1 MSQSP
6 PPAPEILHPTHKPAL
21 ILLHGFRGSPLGLKA
36 IAELLRAQDYEV
48 HIPAIP
54 PFAGASFP
62 DIILESNSKSNF
74 EPNSKSR
81 HNSSSVAKSAKPT
94 KSTKSSKSVY
104 TPRLYADFLRHYI
117 QEQNLERP
125 ILIGHSMGSTIAAA
139 TAKYHPELVHHKL
152 ILLSPIST
160 PPARFIAS
168 ITPLAGYLP
177 TSIVDYLTTR
187 YLFVPSDRT
196 LLHATLELTHQ
207 CSHDQPPLTAD
218 LIRAGR
224 FSSRFSTAEFAQ
236 GLQKDIAIIAGAKD
250 RLVNPSATRQL
261 AEQTQAKLHFIP
273 NSGHLHNYEQPT
285 LTAELI
291 LQILNQS

>member
-1 MSQSP
+1 MPQSP

-54 PFAGASFP
+54 PFAGANFP
-62 DIILESNSKSNF
+62 DIILES
-74 EPNSKSR
+74 
-81 HNSSSVAKSAKPT
+81 T
-94 KSTKSSKSVY
+94 KSPQSVY
-104 TPRLYADFLRHYI
+104 TPRLYANFLRHYI

-177 TSIVDYLTTR
+177 TSVVDYLTTR
-187 YLFVPSDRT
+187 YLFVSSDRA
-196 LLHATLELTHQ
+196 LLHATLDLTHQ

-236 GLQKDIAIIAGAKD
+236 GLQKDITIIAGAKD